1 MSKEHLAT
9 YLNDH
14 LAGSNVA
21 VELVD
26 HLMSENPDLKPSLSA
41 LKKDIE
47 DDREQLKGLM
57 ARLNIAESRV
67 RKAGSW
73 IAESVAEVKLE
84 VDDDPHGPLRRLERL
99 EALALG
105 IDGKVALW
113 RALEAAPPNDALSGF
128 DFELLIRRGQEQRSR
143 VEVLRVHTAR
153 AALAV

>member
-1 MSKEHLAT
+1 VSKEHLAT

-21 VELVD
+21 VELLD
-26 HLMSENPDLKPSLSA
+26 HLMSENPDLKPSLAA

-47 DDREQLKGLM
+47 DDREQLEGLM
-57 ARLNIAESRV
+57 ARLNIAESRI
-67 RKAGSW
+67 RKAGTW
-73 IAESVAEVKLE
+73 IAESVAEVKLD

-113 RALEAAPPNDALSGF
+113 RALEATPLNGALAGF
-128 DFELLIRRGQEQRSR
+128 DFELLARRGQEQRSR
-143 VEVLRVHTAR
+143 VEVLRLHAAR
-153 AALAV
+153 AGLAI